1 MTDAEQMEV
10 SEWEDEKLTEDTVN
24 SLTVAACVCQNCCRG
39 GAVEVQVSTW
49 MKMTAK
55 LESFSYLLTY

>member
-1 MTDAEQMEV
+1 M

-49 MKMTAK
+49 MKMTAE